1 VRLREDRL
9 QRGLGRKN
17 PVELGRTHKGQGR

>member
-17 PVELGRTHKGQGR
+17 AVELWRMQ